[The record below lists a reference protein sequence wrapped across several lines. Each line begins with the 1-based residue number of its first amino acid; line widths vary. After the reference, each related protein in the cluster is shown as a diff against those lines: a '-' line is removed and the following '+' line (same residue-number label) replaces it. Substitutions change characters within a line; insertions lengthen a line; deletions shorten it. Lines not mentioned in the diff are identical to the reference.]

1 MKGCEVV
8 KKVFFI
14 TIKVLFTVSLLF
26 FGLLALTNY
35 KLEGFTIGSI
45 NVTAEQV
52 QMFVDTAGD
61 YFFWVY
67 VAVVIFIIW
76 RKRVKRK

>member
-1 MKGCEVV
+1 MV

-61 YFFWVY
+61 YFLWVY